1 MPKKVLVV
9 DDEKLI
15 VKGIRF
21 SLEQDGMEV
30 DCAYDGEEAKI
41 KDLFIQERY
50 DEVIT
55 SLEEIFRKL
64 FVTML
69 EYKGSEVKED
79 YKNMDYGKIAI
90 LVVDYYPRYNQT
102 IINLLHVEYRE
113 ENTYLDVINSMLSI
127 YSYILDTYKQD
138 YEEEEEIE
146 IDELE
151 EE

>member
-1 MPKKVLVV
+1 M
-9 DDEKLI
+9 
-15 VKGIRF
+15 
-21 SLEQDGMEV
+21 
-30 DCAYDGEEAKI
+30 EEAKI

-50 DEVIT
+50 NEVIT